1 MRYRYFLVLLSVTI
15 LFCAGCGNK
24 ITRANFDKILKEKMT
39 EQDVSDLLGS
49 GKISTRAGVPSDM
62 KEMVWEKGANSIL
75 IQFKDGKANG
85 GSIKLEGK

>member
-1 MRYRYFLVLLSVTI
+1 MLYRSFLAVLSVTI

-24 ITRANFDKILKEKMT
+24 ITRENFDKILKEKMT
-39 EQDVSDLLGS
+39 EQGVSNLLGS
-49 GKISTRAGVPSDM
+49 GKISTRPGVPSDM
-62 KEMVWEKGANSIL
+62 KEIIWEKGANSIL